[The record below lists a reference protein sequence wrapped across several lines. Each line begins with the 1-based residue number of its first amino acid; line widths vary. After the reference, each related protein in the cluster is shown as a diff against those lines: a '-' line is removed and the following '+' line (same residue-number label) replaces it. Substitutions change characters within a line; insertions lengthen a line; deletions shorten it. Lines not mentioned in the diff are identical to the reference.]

1 MSDKGMLAAREATPE
16 PAGPGGRSPS
26 PAPPGVTALSPTA
39 AAAAAADS
47 SLLGEQLS
55 GRLETVGEEGGAGGT
70 DASASGYLASE
81 SAEAE
86 LAGGEEYD
94 PETAFA
100 DEAPRITAGAAGGA
114 AGGAP
119 APAATP
125 TAAALDWASI
135 KAAAAAAGHEGDGA
149 GHALQPLKF
158 EPLASVGATH
168 KGGQAGAEGQRE
180 HKHHHKR
187 ERPSA
192 SPRDPEASGASKR
205 AGLRGEWGLAWA
217 GFGFQGGVKEQKHAE
232 GLDSCWV
239 LACHASLGP
248 ICRTTNCPN
257 LVPQLLCRPATQ
269 GAHSSWLS
277 RDHRTPCATWCC
289 HPQTPPACL
298 ARVSRMQSW
307 NVEAR
312 CTVLQ
317 QCYCLSHK

>member
-217 GFGFQGGVKEQKHAE
+217 GFGFQGGVKEHSMPKVWTAAGSLHAMPAWDQSAAPPTAPTLFLNCCAGQRRR
-232 GLDSCWV
+232 GLTAAGRAGITAL
-239 LACHASLGP
+239 LAPLGAA
-248 ICRTTNCPN
+248 TH
-257 LVPQLLCRPATQ
+257 RPRLPVWQ
-269 GAHSSWLS
+269 G
-277 RDHRTPCATWCC
+277 
-289 HPQTPPACL
+289 
-298 ARVSRMQSW
+298 
-307 NVEAR
+307 
-312 CTVLQ
+312 
-317 QCYCLSHK
+317 